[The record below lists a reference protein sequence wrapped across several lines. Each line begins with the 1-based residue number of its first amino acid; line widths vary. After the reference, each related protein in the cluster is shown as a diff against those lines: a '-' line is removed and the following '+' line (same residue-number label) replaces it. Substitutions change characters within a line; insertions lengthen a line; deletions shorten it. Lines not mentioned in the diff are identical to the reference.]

1 MAISFY
7 TGIPRSG
14 KSYKA
19 VSKIYDLFVEKEP
32 TKIDS
37 FFTKIKLKST
47 KKEDYLNC
55 YTNINQFNYEIS
67 PKILK
72 FEFDEIYDKL
82 NLLYSLY
89 MDKNPDNILIE
100 KAIELNLYKSLFV
113 IDECH
118 NYLKSK
124 ENPVLV
130 WWFTYHGHLYQDIIL
145 ITQDLK
151 LVNDEYKRV
160 AEFFYKAVPQRLR
173 FSKNTFKYRQYSSW
187 QMYQKDY
194 INTESVKARQE
205 VFSLYVSG
213 ATVNTKPIIYKYIF
227 IFIVL
232 ILILLYFF
240 NDFLNSIEP
249 NKNEL
254 QNQVPTIPQI
264 QTNTNSNNSIETNEA
279 TQNFNNQI
287 SEQQPTNIEL
297 KEEETNLKLFKFTCF
312 KLYCYYKQDN
322 NYTLEIPYS
331 FLVSLT
337 KDMDKSKKFT
347 LSEKNRT
354 VIYLLANEEKL
365 NFTKGVQNE
374 TKQND
379 SNILTGAVN
388 QPK

>member
-19 VSKIYDLFVEKEP
+19 VSKIYDLFVDKEP
-32 TKIDS
+32 SKLDSLLTKV
-37 FFTKIKLKST
+37 KLKSQ
-47 KKEDYLNC
+47 KKEDYTNC
-55 YTNINQFNYEIS
+55 YTNINQFNFEIS

-82 NLLYSLY
+82 NILYALY
-89 MDKNPDNILIE
+89 MDKNPDDVLIE
-100 KAIELNLYKSLFV
+100 KAKELNIFKSLFV

-194 INTESVKARQE
+194 ISTESVKANND

-213 ATVNTKPIIYKYIF
+213 ATVHTKPIIYKYLIMF
-227 IFIVL
+227 F
-232 ILILLYFF
+232 ILILFVLYFF
-240 NDFLNSIEP
+240 NDFLNSFEP
-249 NKNEL
+249 PKKEE
-254 QNQVPTIPQI
+254 PKKEQI
-264 QTNTNSNNSIETNEA
+264 QTNNQVTQTQPIQQPINQTTQQSNNH
-279 TQNFNNQI
+279 NQPI
-287 SEQQPTNIEL
+287 LSNTESQEDTA
-297 KEEETNLKLFKFTCF
+297 NLKLFKFTCF
-312 KLYCYYKQDN
+312 QTFCYYKQDN
-322 NYTLEIPYS
+322 KSTLEIPMT
-331 FLVSLT
+331 FLIAIT
-337 KDMDKSKKFT
+337 KDMDKSKKFMMF
-347 LSEKNRT
+347 EKNRT
-354 VIYLLANEEKL
+354 VIYLLANEEKF

-374 TKQND
+374 NQENTSD
-379 SNILTGAVN
+379 FPTGAN